1 MRGSRIDVASRV
13 IAAPPGA
20 IYTAFL
26 DPDAL
31 MCWLP
36 PEGMTGRLEAF
47 EPRAG
52 GIYRMVLS
60 YDSADHATPG
70 KTTAHA
76 DVVQGTFVEL
86 IPDERIVW
94 QVEFESDAPAFA
106 GTMTMTWSL
115 AARPEGTEVTI
126 RCEDVPEGIRK
137 EDHDAGLRS
146 TLSNLAAFTQRR
158 AGREPPV
165 P

>member
-1 MRGSRIDVASRV
+1 
-13 IAAPPGA
+13 
-20 IYTAFL
+20 
-26 DPDAL
+26 

-36 PEGMTGRLEAF
+36 PEGLSGRLEAF

-52 GIYRMVLS
+52 GIYRMVLT
-60 YDSADHATPG
+60 YESADHATPG
-70 KTTAHA
+70 KTTEHA
-76 DVVQGTFVEL
+76 DVVQGRFVEL
-86 IPDERIVW
+86 VPDEKIV
-94 QVEFESDAPAFA
+94 QQAEFESDDPAFA

-115 AARPEGTEVTI
+115 VPTPRGTEVTI

-146 TLSNLAAFTQRR
+146 TLSNLAAFLEGR
-158 AGREPPV
+158 GSREPAV